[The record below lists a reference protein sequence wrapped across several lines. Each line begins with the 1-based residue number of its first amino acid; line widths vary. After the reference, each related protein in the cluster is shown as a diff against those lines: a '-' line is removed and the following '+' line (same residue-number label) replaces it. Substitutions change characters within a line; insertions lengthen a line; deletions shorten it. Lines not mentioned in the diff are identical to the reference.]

1 MFTLGYLTFTT
12 TNILVKIDDTHKSV
26 SFNVVLNSPGLIDWG
41 DGITEEISESG
52 KIIHTYENNN
62 EFEIKFPET
71 TQEIEIDE
79 NVQVTN
85 ILQLGSNLK
94 YLNGYTYEPF
104 SQDLTFTQINGWI
117 YEPTTYDLTTI

>member
-26 SFNVVLNSPGLIDWG
+26 SFNVILNSPGLIDWG
-41 DGITEEISESG
+41 DGITEEINESG
-52 KIIHTYENNN
+52 KITHTYENNN

-71 TQEIEIDE
+71 TREIEIDE

-117 YEPTTYDLTTI
+117 YEPATYDLTTI

>member
-1 MFTLGYLTFTT
+1 MFTLGYLKFTT
-12 TNILVKIDDTHKSV
+12 TNVVVKIDNTHKSV
-26 SFNVVLNSPGLIDWG
+26 SFDVVLDSPGLIDWG
-41 DGITEEISESG
+41 DGIIEEINESG
-52 KIIHTYENNN
+52 KITHTYENNN

-71 TQEIEIDE
+71 TSEIEINE

-94 YLNGYTYEPF
+94 YLNGYMYEPF

-117 YEPTTYDLTTI
+117 YEPATYDLTTV

>member
-12 TNILVKIDDTHKSV
+12 TNILVKIDDNHKSV
-26 SFNVVLNSPGLIDWG
+26 SFNVILNSPGLIDWG
-41 DGITEEISESG
+41 DGITEEINESG
-52 KIIHTYENNN
+52 KITHTYENNN
-62 EFEIKFPET
+62 EFKIKFPET

-117 YEPTTYDLTTI
+117 YEPATYDLITV

>member
-26 SFNVVLNSPGLIDWG
+26 SFNVILNSPGLIDWG

-52 KIIHTYENNN
+52 KITHTYENNN

-71 TQEIEIDE
+71 TREIEIDE

-117 YEPTTYDLTTI
+117 YEPATYDLTTI